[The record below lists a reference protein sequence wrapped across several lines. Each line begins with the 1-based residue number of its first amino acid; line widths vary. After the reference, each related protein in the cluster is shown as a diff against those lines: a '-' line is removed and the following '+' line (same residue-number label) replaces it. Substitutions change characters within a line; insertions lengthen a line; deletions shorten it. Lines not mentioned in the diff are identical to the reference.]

1 MPKELNIEKLIQE
14 AMDRGEFDNLKG
26 KGKPLDL
33 DAYFSTPEDI
43 RMAFSILRSNEFVPE
58 EVDMLREI
66 RDLKNRLKTCENEAE
81 MANLTRELQQK
92 QLGLTIALEKYRRKR

>member
-1 MPKELNIEKLIQE
+1 MPNELNIEKLIQE
-14 AMDRGEFDNLKG
+14 AMDRGEFDNPKG

-66 RDLKNRLKTCENEAE
+66 RDLKNRLKTCENEADRDI
-81 MANLTRELQQK
+81 LTRELQQK
-92 QLGLTIALEKYRRKR
+92 QLGLTIALEKYKRKR

>member
-1 MPKELNIEKLIQE
+1 MPSELNIEEMIRE
-14 AMDRGEFDNLKG
+14 AMERGDFDNLKG

-33 DAYFSTPEDI
+33 DSYFSAPEDI

-66 RDLKNRLKTCENEAE
+66 DDLKNRLSTCENEAE
-81 MANLTRELQQK
+81 KAKLTRELQQK
-92 QLGLTIALEKYRRKR
+92 QLGLTIALEKYKRKH